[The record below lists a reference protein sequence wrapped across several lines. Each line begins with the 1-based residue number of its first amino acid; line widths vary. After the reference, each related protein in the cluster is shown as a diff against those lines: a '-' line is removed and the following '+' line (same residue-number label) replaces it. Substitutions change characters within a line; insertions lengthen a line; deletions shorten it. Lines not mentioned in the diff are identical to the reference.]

1 MCRIL
6 HDNRP
11 HASKEASTDTL
22 SPRRRVSAYPSPSK
36 STATTST
43 TPRHRV
49 APQPP
54 RHNVLSGPME
64 IVIVGSGPSAAAA
77 ALALERVREATIT
90 VLDLGTQLES
100 GRQAARTAMANTSP
114 DRWSPE
120 DLKLV
125 SAPPKARSVGQ
136 LPTKQIYGSNFV
148 FENSGQLD
156 GIDADGEAN
165 PLVVSGAYGGF
176 SNTWGAQLMPYSTGT
191 FRTWPISRVNMEPHY
206 REILRQI
213 PYSGESDDLEETF
226 PLMGTPDHLP
236 KVTHRTSSA
245 LQRYERRRIAVRR
258 HGVTVGHARLALT
271 GSACRLVGLCMTGCP
286 YQLIYSASQTF
297 DQLRAKERVDYR
309 SGMRVDRIEE
319 DAAGRVSVHTTE
331 VSTGRRQAFGADR
344 VLVGAG
350 AIGTTRVVAG
360 SLGLTDR
367 SIMLAESVQFMT
379 PFLSLRPVPELTQ
392 DGEFT
397 LNQFNLFI
405 TFDSDGKEAALV
417 HCYPYND
424 IMLAALPGLLTSG
437 PLSAVTRN
445 GLRRL
450 TVGLGYLPSWAS
462 PPVELRI
469 GRGRADSSL
478 PSIQVTSGENEA
490 TKPMLNRVIRQL
502 RRCGR
507 ALDLHPIPGQTK
519 LSGPAKSYHYGGSFP
534 MQAKP
539 FGEFSSDLLGR
550 VGPWRNVHLIDAS
563 VFPTV
568 AATTFTLTI
577 MANAHRIATEALRGS

>member
-1 MCRIL
+1 M
-6 HDNRP
+6 
-11 HASKEASTDTL
+11 
-22 SPRRRVSAYPSPSK
+22 
-36 STATTST
+36 
-43 TPRHRV
+43 
-49 APQPP
+49 
-54 RHNVLSGPME
+54 
-64 IVIVGSGPSAAAA
+64 GSGPSAAAS
-77 ALALERVREATIT
+77 ALALERVHEARIT

-114 DRWSPE
+114 DRWRAE
-120 DLKLV
+120 DLDLV
-125 SAPPKARSVGQ
+125 SSVPKAKTFGRI
-136 LPTKQIYGSNFV
+136 PTKQIYGSNFV

-156 GIDADGEAN
+156 DVDADGEAN
-165 PLVVSGAYGGF
+165 RLVVI
-176 SNTWGAQLMPYSTGT
+176 WGLRRIFEHLGRTADAVLLTGT
-191 FRTWPISRVNMEPHY
+191 FRTWPISRQNLEPHY
-206 REILRQI
+206 HEILRQI

-236 KVTHRTSSA
+236 KVTHRTSSV

-258 HGVTVGHARLALT
+258 HGVTVGHARLALN
-271 GSACRLVGLCMTGCP
+271 GSACRRLGLCMTGCP
-286 YQLIYSASQTF
+286 DQLIYSASQSF
-297 DQLRAKERVDYR
+297 DQLRARKRLDYR

-319 DAAGRVSVHTTE
+319 DAAGRVSVHATE
-331 VSTGRRQAFGADR
+331 VSTGQRQSFGADR
-344 VLVGAG
+344 VLIGAG
-350 AIGTTRVVAG
+350 AIGTTRIVAG

-367 SIMLAESVQFMT
+367 SIMLAEAIQFMT
-379 PFLSLRPVPELTQ
+379 PFLSRRPVPELTQ

-397 LNQFNLFI
+397 LNQFNLFV

-424 IMLAALPGLLTSG
+424 VILASLPGFATSG
-437 PLSAVTRN
+437 PLSALTRT

-469 GRGRADSSL
+469 GRAKADDSL
-478 PSIQVTSGENEA
+478 PPIQVTSGENEA
-490 TKPMLNRVIRQL
+490 TKPMLSRVIRQL
-502 RRCGR
+502 QRCGR

-519 LSGPAKSYHYGGSFP
+519 LSWARKELPLRRIVSHA
-534 MQAKP
+534 
-539 FGEFSSDLLGR
+539 GEAFWRVLQRPLGR
-550 VGPWRNVHLIDAS
+550 VGPWRNTHLIDAS

>member
-1 MCRIL
+1 M
-6 HDNRP
+6 D
-11 HASKEASTDTL
+11 
-22 SPRRRVSAYPSPSK
+22 
-36 STATTST
+36 
-43 TPRHRV
+43 
-49 APQPP
+49 
-54 RHNVLSGPME
+54 

-77 ALALERVREATIT
+77 ALALEGVREAKIT

-114 DRWSPE
+114 DQWRSE
-120 DLKLV
+120 DVELI
-125 SAPPKARSVGQ
+125 SAPPKAGSFGR

-156 GIDADGEAN
+156 DIDTDGEAN

-176 SNTWGAQLMPYSTGT
+176 SNTWGAQLMPFSTGT
-191 FRTWPISRVNMEPHY
+191 FQTWPISRVNMEPHY
-206 REILRQI
+206 RQILRRI

-226 PLMGTPDHLP
+226 PLMGTPDRLP
-236 KVTHRTSSA
+236 KVTVRTSSV

-258 HGVTVGHARLALT
+258 HGVTVGHARLALK
-271 GSACRLVGLCMTGCP
+271 GSACRRVGLCMTGCP
-286 YQLIYSASQTF
+286 DQLIYSASQSF
-297 DQLRAKERVDYR
+297 DQLRANKRVDYR
-309 SGMRVDRIEE
+309 PGMRVDRIEE
-319 DAAGRVSVHTTE
+319 DAVGRVSVHVTE
-331 VSTGRRQAFGADR
+331 VSTGQRRTFGADR
-344 VLVGAG
+344 VLIGAG
-350 AIGTTRVVAG
+350 AIGTTRIVAG

-367 SIMLAESVQFMT
+367 SIMLAESAQFLM
-379 PFLSLRPVPELTQ
+379 PFMSLRPVPELTQ
-392 DGEFT
+392 DGQFT

-424 IMLAALPGLLTSG
+424 IMLASLPGLLTSG
-437 PLSAVTRN
+437 PLRAVTTS

-469 GRGRADSSL
+469 GRPKTDESL
-478 PSIQVTSGENEA
+478 PPIRLGASENEA
-490 TKPMLNRVIRQL
+490 TQPMLNRVTRQL

-534 MQAKP
+534 MQTKP
-539 FGEFSSDLLGR
+539 FGEFASDLHGR

-577 MANAHRIATEALRGS
+577 MANAHRIATETMRGQR

>member
-1 MCRIL
+1 M
-6 HDNRP
+6 
-11 HASKEASTDTL
+11 S
-22 SPRRRVSAYPSPSK
+22 
-36 STATTST
+36 
-43 TPRHRV
+43 
-49 APQPP
+49 
-54 RHNVLSGPME
+54 
-64 IVIVGSGPSAAAA
+64 
-77 ALALERVREATIT
+77 
-90 VLDLGTQLES
+90 
-100 GRQAARTAMANTSP
+100 
-114 DRWSPE
+114 
-120 DLKLV
+120 
-125 SAPPKARSVGQ
+125 
-136 LPTKQIYGSNFV
+136 
-148 FENSGQLD
+148 
-156 GIDADGEAN
+156 IDADGEAN

-191 FRTWPISRVNMEPHY
+191 FRTWPISRVDMEPHY

-213 PYSGESDDLEETF
+213 PYSGMSDDLEETF

-236 KVTHRTSSA
+236 QVTHRTSSV
-245 LQRYERRRIAVRR
+245 LQRYERQRIAVRR
-258 HGVTVGHARLALT
+258 HGVTVGHARLALN
-271 GSACRLVGLCMTGCP
+271 GSACRRRWPLHDGLSIP
-286 YQLIYSASQTF
+286 AHLLRVADFRSAEGQ
-297 DQLRAKERVDYR
+297 KRVDYR

-319 DAAGRVSVHTTE
+319 DAAGRVSVHATE
-331 VSTGRRQAFGADR
+331 VGTGQRRVFGADR

-350 AIGTTRVVAG
+350 AIGTTRIVAG

-367 SIMLAESVQFMT
+367 SVMLAESVQFMM

-397 LNQFNLFI
+397 LNQFNLFV
-405 TFDSDGKEAALV
+405 TFDDDGKEAALV

-424 IMLAALPGLLTSG
+424 IMLASLPGFLTSG
-437 PLSAVTRN
+437 PLSALTRT

-450 TVGLGYLPSWAS
+450 TVGLGYLPSWDS

-469 GRGRADSSL
+469 GRAKADGSL
-478 PSIQVTSGENEA
+478 PPIQVTSGENEA

-534 MQAKP
+534 MQVKP

-550 VGPWRNVHLIDAS
+550 VGPWRNVHLVDAS

>member
-1 MCRIL
+1 
-6 HDNRP
+6 
-11 HASKEASTDTL
+11 
-22 SPRRRVSAYPSPSK
+22 
-36 STATTST
+36 
-43 TPRHRV
+43 
-49 APQPP
+49 
-54 RHNVLSGPME
+54 ME
-64 IVIVGSGPSAAAA
+64 VVIVGSGPSAAAS
-77 ALALERVREATIT
+77 ALALEQVREATIT

-100 GRQAARTAMANTSP
+100 GRQAARIAMATTSP
-114 DRWSPE
+114 DRWRAE
-120 DLKLV
+120 DVDLV
-125 SAPPKARSVGQ
+125 SSVPKANSFGRI
-136 LPTKQIYGSNFV
+136 PTKQIYGSNFV

-156 GIDADGEAN
+156 DVDADGEAN

-191 FRTWPISRVNMEPHY
+191 FRTWPISRQNMEPHY

-236 KVTHRTSSA
+236 KVTHRTSSV

-258 HGVTVGHARLALT
+258 HGVTVGHARLALK
-271 GSACRLVGLCMTGCP
+271 GSACRRLGLCMTGCP
-286 YQLIYSASQTF
+286 DQLIYSASQTF
-297 DQLRAKERVDYR
+297 DQLRARKRVDYR

-319 DAAGRVSVHTTE
+319 DAAGRVSVHATE
-331 VSTGRRQAFGADR
+331 VSTGQRRAFSADR
-344 VLVGAG
+344 VFIGAG
-350 AIGTTRVVAG
+350 AIGTTRIVAG

-367 SIMLAESVQFMT
+367 SIMLAESIQFMT
-379 PFLSLRPVPELTQ
+379 PFLSRRPVPELTQ

-397 LNQFNLFI
+397 LNQFNLFV

-424 IMLAALPGLLTSG
+424 VMLASLPGFATSG
-437 PLSAVTRN
+437 PLSAVTRT

-469 GRGRADSSL
+469 GRAKADDSL
-478 PSIQVTSGENEA
+478 PPIQVTSGENEE
-490 TKPMLNRVIRQL
+490 TKPMLNRVLRQL
-502 RRCGR
+502 RRSGR

-519 LSGPAKSYHYGGSFP
+519 LSGPAKSYHYGGTFP
-534 MQAKP
+534 MQARP
-539 FGEFSSDLLGR
+539 SGEFSSDLHGR
-550 VGPWRNVHLIDAS
+550 VGPWRNVHLIDAA

-577 MANAHRIATEALRGS
+577 MANAHRIATETLRGA

>member
-1 MCRIL
+1 
-6 HDNRP
+6 
-11 HASKEASTDTL
+11 
-22 SPRRRVSAYPSPSK
+22 
-36 STATTST
+36 
-43 TPRHRV
+43 
-49 APQPP
+49 
-54 RHNVLSGPME
+54 ME
-64 IVIVGSGPSAAAA
+64 VVIVGSGPSAAAA

-90 VLDLGTQLES
+90 VLDLGTQLEG
-100 GRQAARTAMANTSP
+100 GRQAARAAMASTSP

-120 DLKLV
+120 DLALV
-125 SAPPKARSVGQ
+125 SSPPKARSAGQ
-136 LPTKQIYGSNFV
+136 LPIKQIYGSNFV

-156 GIDADGEAN
+156 EIDADGEAN

-191 FRTWPISRVNMEPHY
+191 FRTWPISRVNLEPHY

-236 KVTHRTSSA
+236 KVTDRTSSV
-245 LQRYERRRIAVRR
+245 LRRYERNRVAVRR
-258 HGVTVGHARLALT
+258 HGVTVGLARLALN
-271 GSACRLVGLCMTGCP
+271 GSACRRVGLCMTGCP

-297 DQLRAKERVDYR
+297 DQLRAKQRVDYW

-319 DAAGRVSVHTTE
+319 DALGRVSVHATE
-331 VSTGRRQAFGADR
+331 VDTGQRRVFGADR

-350 AIGTTRVVAG
+350 AIGTTRIVAG

-367 SIMLAESVQFMT
+367 SVMLAESVQFMM

-397 LNQFNLFI
+397 LNQFNLFV
-405 TFDSDGKEAALV
+405 TFDHDGREAALV
-417 HCYPYND
+417 HCYPHND
-424 IMLAALPGLLTSG
+424 IMLAALPGFLTSG
-437 PLSAVTRN
+437 SLSAATRT

-469 GRGRADSSL
+469 GRAKADGSL
-478 PSIQVTSGENEA
+478 PPIQVTSGENEA
-490 TKPMLNRVIRQL
+490 TKPMLKRVIQQL

-507 ALDLHPIPGQTK
+507 ALDLHPIPAQTK

-550 VGPWRNVHLIDAS
+550 VGPWRNVHLVDAS

-577 MANAHRIATEALRGS
+577 MANAHRIATQALRGT

>member
-1 MCRIL
+1 
-6 HDNRP
+6 
-11 HASKEASTDTL
+11 
-22 SPRRRVSAYPSPSK
+22 
-36 STATTST
+36 
-43 TPRHRV
+43 
-49 APQPP
+49 
-54 RHNVLSGPME
+54 ME

-77 ALALERVREATIT
+77 ALALERVRDATIT
-90 VLDLGTQLES
+90 VLDLGTQLEG
-100 GRQAARTAMANTSP
+100 GRQDARAAMASTSP
-114 DRWSPE
+114 DRWNA
-120 DLKLV
+120 DDVDLV
-125 SAPPKARSVGQ
+125 SSLPKARAAGQ
-136 LPTKQIYGSNFV
+136 LPVKQIYGSNFV
-148 FENSGQLD
+148 FANAGQLD
-156 GIDADGEAN
+156 DIDADGEAN

-176 SNTWGAQLMPYSTGT
+176 SNTWGAQVMPYSTGT
-191 FRTWPISRVNMEPHY
+191 FKTWPISRPTLEPHY
-206 REILRQI
+206 REILNQI

-236 KVTHRTSSA
+236 AVTDRTSSV
-245 LQRYERRRIAVRR
+245 LRRYERNRIAVRR
-258 HGVTVGHARLALT
+258 HGVTVGLARLALK
-271 GSACRLVGLCMTGCP
+271 GSACRRVGLCMTGCP

-297 DQLRAKERVDYR
+297 DRLRAKRRVDYR

-319 DAAGRVSVHTTE
+319 DAAGRVSVHATE
-331 VSTGRRQAFGADR
+331 VDTGRRRVFGADR

-350 AIGTTRVVAG
+350 AIGTTRIVAG

-367 SIMLAESVQFMT
+367 SVMLAESVQFMT
-379 PFLSLRPVPELTQ
+379 PFLSMRPVAELTQ

-397 LNQFNLFI
+397 LNQFNLFVA
-405 TFDSDGKEAALV
+405 FDSDGGEAALV

-424 IMLAALPGLLTSG
+424 IMLAALPGFLTSG
-437 PLSAVTRN
+437 SLGGLART

-469 GRGRADSSL
+469 GRVKDDGSL
-478 PSIQVTSGENEA
+478 PPVQVTSGHNGA
-490 TKPMLNRVIRQL
+490 TQPMLERVLRQL

-539 FGEFSSDLLGR
+539 FGRFASDSLGR
-550 VGPWRNVHLIDAS
+550 VKPWRNVHLVDAS

-577 MANAHRIATEALRGS
+577 MANAHRIATEALGGS